1 MVVQCKSICLYGLF
15 LRLRDHKNPTTFI
28 DNLFRY
34 APLSRIPVVSCC
46 QSICSG
52 FLPILPTDVRWDS
65 VSTVSEARPLGSPP
79 TKLFRDPDLWVAFP
93 VSLAQL
99 SYLLRRF
106 SFRFTRLC
114 FILPV
119 SLTAFLATFHNDRPT
134 ISCFPTWFSM
144 RYYVRLLHGVRMG
157 EVFSGTPVDGI
168 SLPILSQD
176 QGEGSFRSVVG
187 LLRQEL
193 PE

>member
-28 DNLFRY
+28 NILFRY
-34 APLSRIPVVSCC
+34 APLSRIPVVLCC
-46 QSICSG
+46 QSVCSG

-79 TKLFRDPDLWVAFP
+79 TELFRDPDLWVAFP
-93 VSLAQL
+93 ASLAQL

-119 SLTAFLATFHNDRPT
+119 SLTAFLATFHHDRPT
-134 ISCFPTWFSM
+134 ISC
-144 RYYVRLLHGVRMG
+144 RLHGVRMG